1 MIDEHHIIEYL
12 DDSIA
17 CIEQLKTKVN
27 QINRVIEK
35 LEWARKQGKK
45 VFLMGNGG
53 SASLA
58 SHLICDFNKFRRL
71 KAIALTDSM
80 PLITAWSNDDDYSVV
95 FQEQLRTLADSNDVV
110 IGISGSGNSPNI
122 IKGIE
127 FAKQIGC
134 YTIGFA
140 GFDGGK
146 LAKVAD
152 ECITIEVNNMQHSE
166 DIHTLLGHLITFLM
180 TEAE

>member
-1 MIDEHHIIEYL
+1 MTDKHHIIEYL
-12 DDSIA
+12 DDSIT
-17 CIEQLKTKVN
+17 CIGQLKTKVD
-27 QINRVIEK
+27 QIKRVIEK

-71 KAIALTDSM
+71 KAIALTDNM
-80 PLITAWSNDDDYSVV
+80 PLITAWSNDADYSMV
-95 FQEQLRTLADSNDVV
+95 FQEQLRTLAESSDIV

-152 ECITIEVNNMQHSE
+152 ECIIVEVKNMQHSE
-166 DIHTLLGHLITFLM
+166 DMHTLLGHMIAFLM